1 MLKVYSINK
10 QIISLVQLKNNTNPF
25 ELVSKISEKLQVIWQ
40 NRSKK
45 MIKDRNYLKQKEILK
60 NVGKLLKKEDY
71 LGNINYDRTI
81 HYNIYL

>member
-1 MLKVYSINK
+1 
-10 QIISLVQLKNNTNPF
+10 
-25 ELVSKISEKLQVIWQ
+25 
-40 NRSKK
+40 

-81 HYNIYL
+81 HYNIYLWLDRNYLKQKEMIKKVKKLLKIRVYVGKVNYDKRI